1 MTTSQPSLV
10 DRIRSVVDVF
20 WREMAKF
27 GVVGIVAFIIDFG
40 GFHLLFYGPLQGHLT
55 TAKILSG
62 VVATTFAWVG
72 NRLWTFRHRRSRPA
86 HHEAMLFFVVNG
98 IGLVIATLW
107 LNYTHDTLD
116 MVSRTAVSINTVVG
130 IALATVFRFWAYRQ
144 FVFAGEHPG
153 DPQQGQEREQD
164 EQSALEAPERAETRS
179 ELGERSELSERR
191 TAR

>member
-1 MTTSQPSLV
+1 VTPQPASLA

-27 GVVGIVAFIIDFG
+27 GIVGAIAFLIDFG
-40 GFHLLFYGPLQGHLT
+40 GFHLLYYGPLQGHLT

-62 VVATTFAWVG
+62 IAATIFAWVG
-72 NRLWTFRHRRSRPA
+72 NRMWTFRHRRNRPV

-107 LNYTHDTLD
+107 LNFTHDTLG
-116 MVSRTAVSINTVVG
+116 MVSPTAVSLNTILG

-144 FVFAGEHPG
+144 FVFAGEHLG
-153 DPQQGQEREQD
+153 DSEEP
-164 EQSALEAPERAETRS
+164 AEP
-179 ELGERSELSERR
+179 SERGQAQPLTEPR
-191 TAR
+191 SAR